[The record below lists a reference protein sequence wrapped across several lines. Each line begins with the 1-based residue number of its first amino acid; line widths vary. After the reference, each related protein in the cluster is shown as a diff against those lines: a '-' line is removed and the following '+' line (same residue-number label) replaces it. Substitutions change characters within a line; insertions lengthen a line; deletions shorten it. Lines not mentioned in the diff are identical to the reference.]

1 MDPASPAELCSV
13 AADALNPQDL
23 GGFLV
28 GDVACAL
35 QGEDGRIWTGTC
47 VGGHLGVCAEQSAVS
62 AMVSAGSPVVRAIVA
77 VWRDENGDLFVLPPC
92 GRCRE
97 FLRTMSQRNLDAAV
111 ILGPDHVVTL
121 RELLPAFGWHAERW
135 SPP

>member
-1 MDPASPAELCSV
+1 MVLKTVDRASPAELCAV
-13 AADALNPQDL
+13 AADALNPQGL
-23 GGFLV
+23 GGFFV

-62 AMVSAGSPVVRAIVA
+62 AMVSAGPPVVRAIVA

-97 FLRTMSQRNLDAAV
+97 FL
-111 ILGPDHVVTL
+111 
-121 RELLPAFGWHAERW
+121 
-135 SPP
+135 